1 MEHSLQR
8 SAQPAMSREQ
18 LQALLRFLYKHLTRT
33 EFVGLEHLPREG
45 GVLVVTNHISRLD
58 VPLLFINPVRP
69 DITALVADKYLRY
82 PLFRFMVE
90 VAGAIWID
98 RSKADFTALKLAVE
112 VLRQGRA
119 LGIAP
124 EGTRS
129 SSGKLLEGKAGTVL
143 IAQKANVPIVPV
155 GLAGTEK
162 ALKSLLTLRR
172 GKITARFG
180 PAFRLPP
187 LDPSNRQE
195 DLRRQTDEIMCRIA
209 VLLPESYRGYYA
221 NHPRVKELEAEGNPP
236 PPQEIVRL

>member
-1 MEHSLQR
+1 MT
-8 SAQPAMSREQ
+8 REQ

-98 RSKADFTALKLAVE
+98 RSKADFTALKQAVE

-129 SSGKLLEGKAGTVL
+129 STGKLLEGKAGTVL

-155 GLAGTEK
+155 GLAGH
-162 ALKSLLTLRR
+162 R
-172 GKITARFG
+172 
-180 PAFRLPP
+180 
-187 LDPSNRQE
+187 
-195 DLRRQTDEIMCRIA
+195 
-209 VLLPESYRGYYA
+209 ESA
-221 NHPRVKELEAEGNPP
+221 QRVC
-236 PPQEIVRL
+236 

>member
-1 MEHSLQR
+1 MT
-8 SAQPAMSREQ
+8 REQ
-18 LQALLRFLYKHLTRT
+18 LQSLLRFLYAHLTRT

-69 DITALVADKYLRY
+69 DITALVADKYMRY
-82 PLFRFMVE
+82 PLFRFMVV
-90 VAGAIWID
+90 VAEAIWID
-98 RSKADFTALKLAVE
+98 RSKADFSAFAKAAE

-129 SSGKLLEGKAGTVL
+129 KTGQLLEGKPGAVL
-143 IAQKANVPIVPV
+143 LAQRVNVPIVPV

-162 ALKSLLTLRR
+162 ALKRLLTLRR
-172 GKITARFG
+172 GHIVARFG

-187 LDPSNRQE
+187 LDPANRQE

-209 VLLPESYRGYYA
+209 VLLPESYRGVYA
-221 NHPRVKELEAEGNPP
+221 DHPRVKELLAEGNPP
-236 PPQEIVRL
+236 PPKEIVRL

>member
-1 MEHSLQR
+1 VTQTPFRIPWRRRLTTPILWMLLLPTRLYVEGRERVPRQGPCIFIYNHLHFIEPGAVAYVVPRFAVPLAKAETWNYPILGKLMEWYPVIPIHRGGVHMAAMRWADRLLA
-8 SAQPAMSREQ
+8 AQ
-18 LQALLRFLYKHLTRT
+18 QAL
-33 EFVGLEHLPREG
+33 
-45 GVLVVTNHISRLD
+45 I
-58 VPLLFINPVRP
+58 
-69 DITALVADKYLRY
+69 
-82 PLFRFMVE
+82 
-90 VAGAIWID
+90 
-98 RSKADFTALKLAVE
+98 
-112 VLRQGRA
+112 
-119 LGIAP
+119 IAP

-129 SSGKLLEGKAGTVL
+129 STGKLLEGKAGTVL

-180 PAFRLPP
+180 PAFHLPP

-221 NHPRVKELEAEGNPP
+221 DHPRVKELEAEGNPP